1 MAGSGLAFIRAPL
14 TTSCTIRPHILLNIA
29 KPGMRTACL
38 LLIVFFVL
46 SHAACKPMTAMTEV
60 HKGRQALMAG
70 KAEAALAH
78 FQRAT
83 ELDPNFLYFS
93 TLPQSAITYTGRALY
108 QLRRFS
114 EARGAFEQAAL
125 QFAND
130 AMARL
135 YLGITLVRQGDR
147 ERGLQE
153 TTAGLR
159 AIYQWLD
166 DIEANLLQGI
176 YWDINR
182 EIRSEI
188 ERVLQQITDRRLS
201 AEQVIETAEWVGDR
215 MEWEIDLARR
225 DEQMSRNRE

>member
-1 MAGSGLAFIRAPL
+1 MRAAF
-14 TTSCTIRPHILLNIA
+14 
-29 KPGMRTACL
+29 L
-38 LLIVFFVL
+38 LLIALTVL

-70 KAEAALAH
+70 KGEAALAH

-83 ELDPNFLYFS
+83 ELDPDFLYFS

-108 QLRRFS
+108 QLGRFS
-114 EARGAFEQAAL
+114 EARQAFEQARL
-125 QFAND
+125 RFTD
-130 AMARL
+130 DTMARL
-135 YLGITLVRQGDR
+135 YLGVTFLRQGHR

-153 TTAGLR
+153 TTAGLT

-166 DIEANLLQGI
+166 YIEANLPQGV

-201 AEQVIETAEWVGDR
+201 IEQLIETAEWVGNR
-215 MEWEIDLARR
+215 MEWEIDAARR

>member
-1 MAGSGLAFIRAPL
+1 MRAAL
-14 TTSCTIRPHILLNIA
+14 
-29 KPGMRTACL
+29 L
-38 LLIVFFVL
+38 LLIVLMVL

-70 KAEAALAH
+70 KGEAALAH

-83 ELDPNFLYFS
+83 ELDPDFLYFS

-201 AEQVIETAEWVGDR
+201 IEQLMETAEWVGNR
-215 MEWEIDLARR
+215 MEWGIDAARR
-225 DEQMSRNRE
+225 GQQMRRNRE

>member
-1 MAGSGLAFIRAPL
+1 MRAAF
-14 TTSCTIRPHILLNIA
+14 
-29 KPGMRTACL
+29 L
-38 LLIVFFVL
+38 LLIVLMVL

-70 KAEAALAH
+70 KGEAALAH

-83 ELDPNFLYFS
+83 ELDPDFLYFS

-108 QLRRFS
+108 QLGRFS
-114 EARGAFEQAAL
+114 EARQAFEQARL
-125 QFAND
+125 RFTD
-130 AMARL
+130 DTMARL
-135 YLGITLVRQGDR
+135 YLGVTFLRQGHR

-153 TTAGLR
+153 TTAGLT

-166 DIEANLLQGI
+166 YIVANLPQGV

-188 ERVLQQITDRRLS
+188 ERVLQQITVRRLS
-201 AEQVIETAEWVGDR
+201 IEQLIETAEWVGNR
-215 MEWEIDLARR
+215 MEWEIDAARR

>member
-1 MAGSGLAFIRAPL
+1 MRAAL
-14 TTSCTIRPHILLNIA
+14 
-29 KPGMRTACL
+29 L
-38 LLIVFFVL
+38 LLIVLMVL

-70 KAEAALAH
+70 KGEAALAH

-83 ELDPNFLYFS
+83 ELDPDFLYFS

-108 QLRRFS
+108 QLGRFS
-114 EARGAFEQAAL
+114 EARQAFEQARL
-125 QFAND
+125 RFTD
-130 AMARL
+130 DTMARL
-135 YLGITLVRQGDR
+135 YLGVTFLRQGHR

-153 TTAGLR
+153 TTAGLT

-166 DIEANLLQGI
+166 YIEANLPQGV

-201 AEQVIETAEWVGDR
+201 IEQLMETAEWVGNR
-215 MEWEIDLARR
+215 MEWEIDAARR

>member
-1 MAGSGLAFIRAPL
+1 MRAAL
-14 TTSCTIRPHILLNIA
+14 
-29 KPGMRTACL
+29 L
-38 LLIVFFVL
+38 LLIVLMVL

-70 KAEAALAH
+70 KGEAALAH

-83 ELDPNFLYFS
+83 ELDPDFLYFS

-108 QLRRFS
+108 QLGRFS
-114 EARGAFEQAAL
+114 EARQAFEQARL
-125 QFAND
+125 RFTD
-130 AMARL
+130 DTMARL
-135 YLGITLVRQGDR
+135 YLGVTFLRQGHR

-153 TTAGLR
+153 TTAGLT

-166 DIEANLLQGI
+166 YIVANLPQGV

-201 AEQVIETAEWVGDR
+201 IEQLMETAEWVGNR
-215 MEWEIDLARR
+215 MEWEIDAARR

>member
-1 MAGSGLAFIRAPL
+1 MRAAF
-14 TTSCTIRPHILLNIA
+14 
-29 KPGMRTACL
+29 L
-38 LLIVFFVL
+38 LLIVLTVL

-70 KAEAALAH
+70 KGEAALAH

-83 ELDPNFLYFS
+83 ELDPDFLYFS

-108 QLRRFS
+108 QLGRFS
-114 EARGAFEQAAL
+114 EARQALEQATL
-125 QFAND
+125 RFTD
-130 AMARL
+130 DTMARL
-135 YLGITLVRQGDR
+135 YLGVTFLRQGHR

-153 TTAGLR
+153 TTAGLT
-159 AIYQWLD
+159 AIYQWLEY
-166 DIEANLLQGI
+166 IEANLPQGI

-188 ERVLQQITDRRLS
+188 ERVLQQMTDRRLS
-201 AEQVIETAEWVGDR
+201 AEQLIETAEWVGNR
-215 MEWEIDLARR
+215 MEWEIDAARR

>member
-1 MAGSGLAFIRAPL
+1 MRAAL
-14 TTSCTIRPHILLNIA
+14 
-29 KPGMRTACL
+29 L
-38 LLIVFFVL
+38 LLIVLMFL

-70 KAEAALAH
+70 KGEAALAH

-83 ELDPNFLYFS
+83 ELDPDFLYFS

-108 QLRRFS
+108 QLGRFS
-114 EARGAFEQAAL
+114 EARQAFEQARL
-125 QFAND
+125 RFTD
-130 AMARL
+130 DTMARL
-135 YLGITLVRQGDR
+135 YLGVTFLRQDHR

-153 TTAGLR
+153 TTAGLT

-166 DIEANLLQGI
+166 FIVANLPQGV

-201 AEQVIETAEWVGDR
+201 IEQLMETAEWVGNR
-215 MEWEIDLARR
+215 MEWEIDAARR